1 MPDPQGSP
9 DSDKVLRVAL
19 YAFIAGIVI
28 MAMKFG
34 VYLFTNSAA
43 VFADALESTINVA
56 AAAFAMFSVWLAN
69 RPADKNHPYGHGKI
83 EFLAVGL
90 EGWMIL
96 VAGVL
101 IVYEAGKRLLP
112 GATAEPRQLYWGS
125 WMLGVIGVLCAAL
138 AAYVYFAGRRH
149 NSPTL
154 KADGKHLL
162 TDVLSTIGGML
173 GLLLVHYTGLTWLD
187 PIIALLFAGIV
198 LYTSWRLLWQSIHG
212 LMDQMD
218 PADDTAIRVLLDN
231 EVHAGTISGY
241 HKVRHR
247 HSGAFH
253 WVDLHLQVPGDMTVR
268 ESHDL
273 ASSIERKIE
282 ALLGEADA
290 TAHVEPDGPP
300 GAKPVMAAVDG
311 AASTA
316 SARPVVS
323 IAPPLAAPFNAEP
336 GTVDL
341 MIDLEPAPAVPAKIG
356 PTPSATV
363 ALGTPVNLSPPLIS
377 EPAAVPK
384 PVTIA
389 VAQPAPPPTPITLST
404 TNPPAGV
411 STAAPAPASASPPPP
426 PTQAKPDATVS
437 VFTTPPPATD
447 RTIRAS
453 EIQEP

>member
-9 DSDKVLRVAL
+9 DSDKVLRVAF
-19 YAFIAGIVI
+19 YALIAGIVI

-34 VYLFTNSAA
+34 VYLLTNSAA

-56 AAAFAMFSVWLAN
+56 AAAFAIFSVWLAN

-112 GATAEPRQLYWGS
+112 GAHDVPKQLYWGS
-125 WMLGVIGVLCAAL
+125 WLLGAIGVLCAVL
-138 AAYVYFAGRRH
+138 AAYVYFSGRRY

-173 GLLLVHYTGLTWLD
+173 GLLLVNYTGLTWLD

-218 PADDTAIRVLLDN
+218 PTDDTAIRVLLDN
-231 EVHAGTISGY
+231 EVHTGTISGY

-268 ESHDL
+268 ESHNIATD
-273 ASSIERKIE
+273 IERKIE
-282 ALLGEADA
+282 SLLGEADA

-300 GAKPVMAAVDG
+300 GVKPVAPRAEVAVPP
-311 AASTA
+311 AQANPA
-316 SARPVVS
+316 IS
-323 IAPPLAAPFNAEP
+323 IAPPMAAPLDATPADE
-336 GTVDL
+336 DL
-341 MIDLEPAPAVPAKIG
+341 KIELEPPPAVPAKIG
-356 PTPSATV
+356 PTASAS
-363 ALGTPVNLSPPLIS
+363 ASLGTPIYTSTPLVTSPN
-377 EPAAVPK
+377 AAPQ
-384 PVTIA
+384 PVTLSI
-389 VAQPAPPPTPITLST
+389 AQPAPPPAPIALS
-404 TNPPAGV
+404 
-411 STAAPAPASASPPPP
+411 SREE
-426 PTQAKPDATVS
+426 PDAGDGETPQPAKS
-437 VFTTPPPATD
+437 PANPTPPRSITDPTPNVTD

>member
-19 YAFIAGIVI
+19 CAFIAGILI

-112 GATAEPRQLYWGS
+112 GATAEPKQLYWGS
-125 WMLGVIGVLCAAL
+125 WMLGVIGVLCAVL
-138 AAYVYFAGRRH
+138 AAYVYFSGRRH

-162 TDVLSTIGGML
+162 TDVLSTVGGML

-218 PADDTAIRVLLDN
+218 PADDSAIRVLLDN

-253 WVDLHLQVPGDMTVR
+253 WVDLHLQVPGDMSVR

-273 ASSIERKIE
+273 ATSIERKIE

-300 GAKPVMAAVDG
+300 GAKPVAPRVEVPAPV
-311 AASTA
+311 A
-316 SARPVVS
+316 SAGPAVS
-323 IAPPLAAPFNAEP
+323 IAAPPDDE
-336 GTVDL
+336 DL
-341 MIDLEPAPAVPAKIG
+341 KIELEPSPVIPAKIG
-356 PTPSATV
+356 PTPSAV
-363 ALGTPVNLSPPLIS
+363 APLGVNVNVSPPLIAS
-377 EPAAVPK
+377 PSVNPQ
-384 PVTIA
+384 PVTLS
-389 VAQPAPPPTPITLST
+389 VAQPAPPPAPIALSSHNDTSDRRTDTPR
-404 TNPPAGV
+404 
-411 STAAPAPASASPPPP
+411 
-426 PTQAKPDATVS
+426 
-437 VFTTPPPATD
+437 PATGSSLPALPTPLTSSSPAD
-447 RTIRAS
+447 RPIRAS